1 MNNAFASAVVSARVL
16 VVAGWLA
23 LAALMVFT
31 VPSLTDAQTGALG
44 QLIPANSRA
53 IEAEELS
60 AARFAFPLASRTV
73 VVERDPAGLPAGRVG
88 ATARAIVRVNR
99 NLIPHVH
106 AEGAYGITNAIAG
119 LPFARERST
128 TNLSY
133 LLYVPQFS
141 QALRVRGAEAYIRGL
156 DAPPSVFVGITGA
169 IPARAEQADLI
180 AERLP
185 LIELVT
191 VCIIVLAVALYLRSP
206 LAPLVAL
213 LTVAV
218 AYLVSVRLVAL
229 LGQWLEI
236 SVAPEV
242 EPIMVALLFGV
253 VTDYG
258 LFYMSRFRSRVR
270 RGVESKTAARE
281 TAQELTPLILACGV
295 AVAAGAMALAVAD
308 LGFLRAFGPGMA
320 LAVLVGLMVTIT
332 FMPALMAL
340 LGRALLWPSS
350 QRAPAPPVVR
360 TGRLD
365 RLIETAVHA
374 PRRTVLVSLLAL
386 AAMSSGL
393 LWINIG
399 NPLIRGLPADS
410 EPRQAYEQLSAGFAP
425 GAVSPATLVVSA
437 PGIVGDRAR
446 LSAFQQI
453 LGDQPGVAGVIGPAT
468 SPAEQAYGL
477 VSSPSGDAVR
487 FILITEDDPLSA
499 SAVRLLRNLDERTDD
514 LLEAVGLPQAR
525 AIYAGDTAI
534 TGELIDTAA
543 GDLWRVGPLALLA
556 VALVLAV
563 FLRAIVAPAYL
574 VLLAALGPLGALGL
588 AVAFFQGVLGHPEIT
603 YFVPLAAG
611 VLLVALGS
619 DYNIFLVGRIWDAAE
634 RLPLREAIIAAGSG
648 ASHAIS
654 AAGWVLSASFAAL
667 ALVPVEA
674 FHQLAF
680 VLAAGLLID
689 AFIVRTVLTPAVMSL
704 VGERSS
710 WPSRRLNTPQRTR
723 VPGPERDPSTAPGP
737 RPGDAA
743 SPPRPV
749 VVGSF
754 AVATANGR
762 PQGRRVALA
771 VIAALG
777 LVLAWARGRRSC
789 ATTARARQHPPQRR
803 VQHFGSPTNLRS
815 RPWRR
820 AGRRG

>member
-1 MNNAFASAVVSARVL
+1 MNKAFASVIVSARVL
-16 VVAGWLA
+16 VIVGWLA
-23 LAALMVFT
+23 LAALMVIT

-53 IEAEELS
+53 VEAEQLS

-73 VVERDPAGLPAGRVG
+73 IVERDADGQPAGRVA
-88 ATARAIVRVNR
+88 ATAGAIARVNR

-106 AEGAYGITNAIAG
+106 AEGAYGITNAIPG
-119 LPFARERST
+119 LPFARERDT

-156 DAPPSVFVGITGA
+156 GAPAPEFVGITGA

-185 LIELVT
+185 VIELVT
-191 VCIIVLAVALYLRSP
+191 VAIIVLAVALYLRSP

-229 LGQWLEI
+229 LGQRFEI

-253 VTDYG
+253 ITDYG
-258 LFYMSRFRSRVR
+258 LFYMSRFRSRLR
-270 RGVESKTAARE
+270 RGVEAQAAARE
-281 TAQELTPLILACGV
+281 TAEELTPLILACGIS
-295 AVAAGAMALAVAD
+295 VAAGAMALAVAD

-320 LAVLVGLMVTIT
+320 LAVLVGLVVTIT

-350 QRAPAPPVVR
+350 QRAPSGPVVN

-365 RLIETAVHA
+365 HLIETAVRA
-374 PRRTVLVSLLAL
+374 PLRTALVSLLAL
-386 AAMSSGL
+386 AVMSSGL
-393 LWINIG
+393 LWMNIG

-425 GAVSPATLVVSA
+425 GAVSPATLVVTRS
-437 PGIVGDRAR
+437 GIAR
-446 LSAFQQI
+446 DSERLAAFQQV

-468 SPAEQAYGL
+468 SPAEQAYGV
-477 VSSPSGDAVR
+477 VSSRRGDAVR

-499 SAVRLLRNLDERTDD
+499 SAVQLLRNLDERTDD
-514 LLEAVGLPQAR
+514 LLEAVGLTNAR

-543 GDLWRVGPLALLA
+543 GDLWRVAPLALFA

-563 FLRAIVAPAYL
+563 FLRALVAPVYL
-574 VLLAALGPLGALGL
+574 VLLAALGPLAALGL
-588 AVAFFQGVLGHPEIT
+588 AVVFFQGILGHPEIT

-619 DYNIFLVGRIWDAAE
+619 DYNIFLVGRIWDEAE
-634 RLPLREAIIAAGSG
+634 RLPLRAAIVAAGSG

-654 AAGWVLSASFAAL
+654 AAGLVLAASFAAL

-674 FHQLAF
+674 FQQLAF

-710 WPSRRLNTPQRTR
+710 WPSRRLNTPRRTR
-723 VPGPERDPSTAPGP
+723 VPGPEPDSRAPLPLGAGRPPSTP
-737 RPGDAA
+737 D
-743 SPPRPV
+743 V
-749 VVGSF
+749 V
-754 AVATANGR
+754 AVPAVSTA
-762 PQGRRVALA
+762 
-771 VIAALG
+771 
-777 LVLAWARGRRSC
+777 
-789 ATTARARQHPPQRR
+789 
-803 VQHFGSPTNLRS
+803 
-815 RPWRR
+815 
-820 AGRRG
+820 AGRRPGRVVAIAAVAVLGYLIAHVRRR